1 LLSSALPK
9 AAEFVPPP
17 PKSEL
22 NNPPCKGGFVVYAGL
37 GYSPNANRDFPVIDP
52 EGYSFVVD
60 G

>member
-1 LLSSALPK
+1 LPK
-9 AAEFVPPP
+9 AVEFVPAP

-22 NNPPCKGGFVVYAGL
+22 NNPPCKGGFAVYAGL